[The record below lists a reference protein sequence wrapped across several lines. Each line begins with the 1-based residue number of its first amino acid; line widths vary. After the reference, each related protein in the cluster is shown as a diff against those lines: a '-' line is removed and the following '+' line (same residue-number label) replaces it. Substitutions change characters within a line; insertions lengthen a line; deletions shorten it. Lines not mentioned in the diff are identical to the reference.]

1 MKISISVAIA
11 IAFGGIVL
19 LGYFIDA
26 PLLRTMTDVFLQY
39 AAILAAVALIIGLV
53 NLFTVHWRKVARGEK
68 GNLYSVIVL
77 ISFGITTLVVAFF
90 GPTADWSMWIF
101 NYIQIPIET
110 SLMALLVVILIFASI
125 RLVRR
130 RMSWF
135 TLLFI
140 GTAVLM
146 LLGSAPLF
154 GVELPL
160 LHGPNGLRALI
171 SQIPVTAGARG
182 LLFGVAL
189 GTIATGLRILIG
201 SDRPYGG

>member
-11 IAFGGIVL
+11 IAFGVIVL
-19 LGYFIDA
+19 LGYFVDI
-26 PLLRTMTDVFLQY
+26 PLLRLMTGVFLQY
-39 AAILAAVALIIGLV
+39 AAILAAVALLLGLV
-53 NLFTVHWRKVARGEK
+53 NLFSVHWRKAARKEK
-68 GNLYSVIVL
+68 GNIYSVIVL
-77 ISFGITTLVVAFF
+77 ISFGITALIVAYF
-90 GPTADWSMWIF
+90 GPTAEWSMWIF
-101 NYIQIPIET
+101 NNIQIPIET

-125 RLVRR
+125 RLVRK
-130 RMSWF
+130 RMNWF
-135 TLLFI
+135 TLVFI
-140 GTAVLM
+140 GTALIM

-154 GVELPL
+154 GVELPI
-160 LHGPNGLRALI
+160 LHGPNGLRSII